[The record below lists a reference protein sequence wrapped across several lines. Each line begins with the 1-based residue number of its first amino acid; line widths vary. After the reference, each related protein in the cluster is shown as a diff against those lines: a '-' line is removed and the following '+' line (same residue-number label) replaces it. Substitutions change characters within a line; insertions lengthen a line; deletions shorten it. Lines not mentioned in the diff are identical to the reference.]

1 MKVEKLNDLKPREV
15 KPVEAER
22 REQGLRLL
30 ARMIARV
37 YAHDIGLVR
46 KVGRE
51 PHHGYCHEPETI
63 DPETGIAD
71 LKKRSAEAME
81 KKA

>member
-37 YAHDIGLVR
+37 YVHDIGLVG

-51 PHHGYCHEPETI
+51 PHRGYCHERETI
-63 DPETGIAD
+63 DPETAY
-71 LKKRSAEAME
+71 L
-81 KKA
+81 